1 MKMTTVI
8 AAVAALFVGT
18 QSADAGLLD
27 FLRLNNGKSQKC
39 EVKTAKPKCAK
50 PAAPKCAKP
59 AAPKVAKPAAPKC
72 AKPAAPKAPKG
83 PKAAKCAKPA
93 APKAP
98 KGPKSAKCAKPAAPK
113 VAKCA
118 KPAAPKTAT
127 KGCDYEKK
135 TTFLPRIR
143 LPQIRRISLF
153 NN

>member
-27 FLRLNNGKSQKC
+27 FLGLNTVKTQKC

-59 AAPKVAKPAAPKC
+59 AAPKVRKPAAPRC
-72 AKPAAPKAPKG
+72 AKPVAPKAPK
-83 PKAAKCAKPA
+83 
-93 APKAP
+93 APKA
-98 KGPKSAKCAKPAAPK
+98 AKCAKPAAPK

>member
-27 FLRLNNGKSQKC
+27 FLGLNTVKSQKC

-59 AAPKVAKPAAPKC
+59 AAPKVRKPAAPKC

-83 PKAAKCAKPA
+83 PKA
-93 APKAP
+93 
-98 KGPKSAKCAKPAAPK
+98 
-113 VAKCA
+113 AKCA

>member
-1 MKMTTVI
+1 MKWTTVI

-18 QSADAGLLD
+18 QTADAGLLD
-27 FLRLNNGKSQKC
+27 FLRLNRSNKC

-59 AAPKVAKPAAPKC
+59 AAPKCAKPAAPKC
-72 AKPAAPKAPKG
+72 AKPAAPKAPK
-83 PKAAKCAKPA
+83 PR
-93 APKAP
+93 
-98 KGPKSAKCAKPAAPK
+98 SAKCAKPAAP
-113 VAKCA
+113 KCA

-127 KGCDYEKK
+127 KGCEYEKK
-135 TTFLPRIR
+135 TTLLPRIR

>member
-27 FLRLNNGKSQKC
+27 FLGLNTVKSQKC

-59 AAPKVAKPAAPKC
+59 AAPKVRKPAAPRC
-72 AKPAAPKAPKG
+72 AKPAAPKA

-98 KGPKSAKCAKPAAPK
+98 KA
-113 VAKCA
+113 AKCA

>member
-1 MKMTTVI
+1 MKWTTVI

-18 QSADAGLLD
+18 QTADAGLLD
-27 FLRLNNGKSQKC
+27 FLRLNRSNKC

-59 AAPKVAKPAAPKC
+59 AAPKCAKPAAPKC
-72 AKPAAPKAPKG
+72 AKPAAPK
-83 PKAAKCAKPA
+83 
-93 APKAP
+93 
-98 KGPKSAKCAKPAAPK
+98 CAKPAAPK
-113 VAKCA
+113 VRKPAAPRCA

-127 KGCDYEKK
+127 KSCDYEKK

>member
-27 FLRLNNGKSQKC
+27 FLGLNNVKSQKC
-39 EVKTAKPKCAK
+39 EVKTVKPKCAK
-50 PAAPKCAKP
+50 PAA
-59 AAPKVAKPAAPKC
+59 
-72 AKPAAPKAPKG
+72 

-93 APKAP
+93 APKVRKPSAP
-98 KGPKSAKCAKPAAPK
+98 KCAKPAAPKSAKCAKPAAPK

-127 KGCDYEKK
+127 KGCEYEKK
-135 TTFLPRIR
+135 TSLLPRIR
-143 LPQIRRISLF
+143 LPQIRRISFPQIRRISLF

>member
-59 AAPKVAKPAAPKC
+59 AAPKVRKPAD
-72 AKPAAPKAPKG
+72 
-83 PKAAKCAKPA
+83 AKCAKPA

-98 KGPKSAKCAKPAAPK
+98 KAPKAAKCAKPAAPK

-127 KGCDYEKK
+127 KSCDYEKK
-135 TTFLPRIR
+135 TTFLQRIR

>member
-59 AAPKVAKPAAPKC
+59 AAPKVRKPAD
-72 AKPAAPKAPKG
+72 
-83 PKAAKCAKPA
+83 
-93 APKAP
+93 
-98 KGPKSAKCAKPAAPK
+98 
-113 VAKCA
+113 AKCA

-127 KGCDYEKK
+127 KSCDYEKK
-135 TTFLPRIR
+135 TTFLQRIR

>member
-1 MKMTTVI
+1 MKLTTVI

-18 QSADAGLLD
+18 QTADAGLLD
-27 FLRLNNGKSQKC
+27 FLSFNGKDSKKC

-59 AAPKVAKPAAPKC
+59 AAPKVRKPAAPKC
-72 AKPAAPKAPKG
+72 AKPAA
-83 PKAAKCAKPA
+83 
-93 APKAP
+93 
-98 KGPKSAKCAKPAAPK
+98 PKSAKCAKPAAPK

-127 KGCDYEKK
+127 KGCEYEKK
-135 TTFLPRIR
+135 TTLLPRIR

>member
-27 FLRLNNGKSQKC
+27 FLGLNNVKSQKC

-59 AAPKVAKPAAPKC
+59 AAPKVRKPAAPKC
-72 AKPAAPKAPKG
+72 AKPAAPKAPK
-83 PKAAKCAKPA
+83 
-93 APKAP
+93 APKA
-98 KGPKSAKCAKPAAPK
+98 
-113 VAKCA
+113 AKCA

>member
-27 FLRLNNGKSQKC
+27 FLGLNTVKSQKC

-59 AAPKVAKPAAPKC
+59 AAPKVRKPA
-72 AKPAAPKAPKG
+72 
-83 PKAAKCAKPA
+83 AAKCAKPA

-98 KGPKSAKCAKPAAPK
+98 KAPKAAKCAKPAAPK

>member
-27 FLRLNNGKSQKC
+27 FLGLNTVKSQKC

-59 AAPKVAKPAAPKC
+59 AAPKVRKPAAPKC
-72 AKPAAPKAPKG
+72 AKPAAPKAPK
-83 PKAAKCAKPA
+83 
-93 APKAP
+93 APKA
-98 KGPKSAKCAKPAAPK
+98 AKCAKPAAPK